1 MRVTHDLAVAILLAV
16 AMLTLGCED
25 SRDSTGPPYPIF
37 PATTGAIKFTASTTG
52 VDIGPDGYNIE
63 MRFQSGVAT
72 HVSLPTNGTV
82 TVGDLLPGTY
92 SVTIFEL
99 VPNCDPVIPS
109 PRTVVVAA
117 GSATPVVLDVECVT
131 PTQLAFVDG
140 AGTDAEIY
148 VVNSNGTGAN
158 RLTTQPG
165 ADVSPAWSPDG
176 SRIAFASER
185 DGNFEIYVMNANGT
199 NPVRLTNVG
208 AADSR
213 PAWSPDGSR
222 IAFVSERDGNAEIY
236 VMNADGTSPMR
247 LTSHSASDGDPA
259 WSANGN
265 RIAFVSDRDGN
276 AEVYVMAA
284 DGSGLSRLT
293 AFSQPDAQPVWSPDG
308 TRIAF
313 SRGDFFYTS
322 HIFIINAD
330 GSGLM
335 ELTRSV
341 SNGSDPAWSPDGRK
355 IAFTTTYCDFYYYDY
370 CDQVIEVV
378 RMDGTPYALMT
389 PQLLPSEPTWRP

>member
-1 MRVTHDLAVAILLAV
+1 MGVTHCAFAAATLLAV
-16 AMLTLGCED
+16 ATLTLGCD
-25 SRDSTGPPYPIF
+25 STDSTGPPYPIL

-52 VDIGPDGYNIE
+52 VEIGPDGYNIE
-63 MRFQSGVAT
+63 MRFQFGLVT
-72 HVSLPTNGTV
+72 HVRVPTNGTV
-82 TVGDLLPGTY
+82 TIDGLLPGSYTL
-92 SVTIFEL
+92 TIFEL

-117 GSATPVVLDVECVT
+117 GTATPVALDVTCAT

-140 AGTDAEIY
+140 AGNDAEIY
-148 VVNSNGTGAN
+148 VVNSNGTGAS
-158 RLTTQPG
+158 RITTQAG

-176 SRIAFASER
+176 SRIAFASQR
-185 DGNFEIYVMNANGT
+185 DGNFEIYVMSANGT

-208 AADSR
+208 AADSH
-213 PAWSPDGSR
+213 PAWSPDGAR
-222 IAFVSERDGNAEIY
+222 IAFVSERDGNPEIY
-236 VMNADGTSPMR
+236 VMNADGSSPVR
-247 LTSHSASDGDPA
+247 LTSHSASDSEPA
-259 WSANGN
+259 WSPDGT

-276 AEVYVMAA
+276 DEVYLMAA

-313 SRGDFFYTS
+313 SRGDFFDNS
-322 HIFIINAD
+322 HIFVINAD

-335 ELTRSV
+335 ELTQSV
-341 SNGSDPAWSPDGRK
+341 VNGKDPAWSPDGRK

-370 CDQVIEVV
+370 CDNVIQVV
-378 RMDGTPYALMT
+378 RTDGTPYVLMT
-389 PQLLPSEPTWRP
+389 PGLIPSEPTWRP